1 MKKLLLS
8 LALVALSFTACKEKA
23 EQVETQILQADPE
36 FAIGDQTQQEAE
48 PTSFNQVALQTNFV
62 TTQGDNV
69 TLKDI
74 LDKVKGSP
82 ALIDI
87 WATWCPDCIK
97 AMEPASELKKQFPNT
112 KYIYLSLDKTNEK
125 WIEGI
130 EKYNL
135 QGENYFLSDTKGMKG
150 DFGKSIDLNWIPRY
164 IVVDKDS
171 NIVLYRATEK
181 SFDQIKETLTKLN

>member
-1 MKKLLLS
+1 MRKLLLS

>member
-1 MKKLLLS
+1 MRKLLLS

-181 SFDQIKETLTKLN
+181 SFDQIKETLSKLN

>member
-36 FAIGDQTQQEAE
+36 FAIGDQNQQEAE

-181 SFDQIKETLTKLN
+181 SFDQIKETLNKLN